1 VTLLEL
7 FAASLLIVGSVLV
20 LWTVIRADLGSA
32 RLAPR
37 RAGPRPAEDDMR
49 RAA

>member
-1 VTLLEL
+1 MTLIEL

-20 LWTVIRADLGSA
+20 LWTVIRADVGYA
-32 RLAPR
+32 GQGR
-37 RAGPRPAEDDMR
+37 RETEPRPAEADLR

>member
-1 VTLLEL
+1 MTLIEL

-20 LWTVIRADLGSA
+20 LWTVIRADIGYA
-32 RLAPR
+32 DLAPR
-37 RAGPRPAEDDMR
+37 RAAPRPAEDGMR

>member
-7 FAASLLIVGSVLV
+7 FAALLLIVGSVLV
-20 LWTVIRADLGSA
+20 LWTVIHADVGYADLA
-32 RLAPR
+32 TRKA
-37 RAGPRPAEDDMR
+37 APRPAEDDMR